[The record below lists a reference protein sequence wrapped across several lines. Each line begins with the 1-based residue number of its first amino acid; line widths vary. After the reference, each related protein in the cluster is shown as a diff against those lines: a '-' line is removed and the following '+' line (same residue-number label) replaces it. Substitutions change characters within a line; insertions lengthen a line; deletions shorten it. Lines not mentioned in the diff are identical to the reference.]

1 MKAVEKKI
9 LKKNN
14 VEIGYILSLAGKV
27 GLETPSDSLAELNT
41 LVGGL
46 KRDFTGA
53 VIVLD
58 TSNLVRWDTY
68 GMKIIIPPILEVNK
82 SLRSLGRPPIS
93 IIGDADRDIFS
104 AVRERWA
111 RQAEDIPWF
120 LTVEKF
126 FEAYNI

>member
-1 MKAVEKKI
+1 
-9 LKKNN
+9 
-14 VEIGYILSLAGKV
+14 
-27 GLETPSDSLAELNT
+27 
-41 LVGGL
+41 
-46 KRDFTGA
+46 
-53 VIVLD
+53 
-58 TSNLVRWDTY
+58 
-68 GMKIIIPPILEVNK
+68 
-82 SLRSLGRPPIS
+82 LRSLGRPPIS